1 MEKKNQMIMDR
12 DNEIAALRREAA
24 ERKRKYRES
33 DKKYEQAEEVIRK
46 LNHDKLVL

>member
-1 MEKKNQMIMDR
+1 MEENLARKNQMIMDR

-33 DKKYEQAEEVIRK
+33 DQRYE
-46 LNHDKLVL
+46 